1 MFLIMMRKSKENLL
15 VLKLDYPIMQES
27 MVKYIDFP
35 SEYLLCRRL
44 GLSPQETAVIR
55 QAYGYYQ
62 DTVREVLQARLA
74 RLRSLRALQA
84 GAEVKL

>member
-15 VLKLDYPIMQES
+15 VLKLDHPLIQES

-35 SEYLLCRRL
+35 SEYLLVKRL
-44 GLSPQETAVIR
+44 GLSGEEVTVIR

-62 DTVREVLQARLA
+62 DTVRQVLQARLT
-74 RLRSLRALQA
+74 RLRSVRALRESN
-84 GAEVKL
+84 EVKL